1 MMLEMAYLE
10 GFVLIYEYE
19 EKLLKEGYKLICGVD
34 EVGRG
39 PLAGP
44 VVAAAVILKPG
55 VRIDVT
61 DSKKLTKKRR
71 RKLVPIIKE
80 NSIAISI
87 SFIDN
92 KEIDKINILEA
103 SKKAMLEAIKGLKVK
118 PDYVLSDAIKLEDYL
133 EVPTKAII
141 KGDLKV
147 ASIASASII
156 AKEAR
161 DDYMETMDLKYPK
174 YGFKK
179 HMGYPTKLHLEKIK
193 EYGICEIHRKTFKPI
208 KDMIK

>member
-1 MMLEMAYLE
+1 M
-10 GFVLIYEYE
+10 IYEYE

-34 EVGRG
+34 EAGRG

-61 DSKKLTKKRR
+61 DSKKLTKTRR

-103 SKKAMLEAIKGLKVK
+103 SKKAMLEAIKGLKIK

-133 EVPTKAII
+133 EVPTKAVI

-161 DDYMETMDLKYPK
+161 DDYMEAMDLKYPK

-179 HMGYPTKLHLEKIK
+179 HMGYPTKFHLEKIK
-193 EYGICEIHRKTFKPI
+193 EHGICEIHRKTFKPI

>member
-1 MMLEMAYLE
+1 MMLEMACLE
-10 GFVLIYEYE
+10 GYVLIYEHE
-19 EKLLKEGYKLICGVD
+19 ERLLKEGHKLICGVD
-34 EVGRG
+34 EAGRG

-44 VVAAAVILKPG
+44 VVAAAVILKPN
-55 VRIDVT
+55 VKIDVT
-61 DSKKLTKKRR
+61 DSKKLTKKKR
-71 RKLVPIIKE
+71 RKLVPLIID
-80 NSIAISI
+80 NSIAVAI

-92 KEIDKINILEA
+92 QEIDKINILEA

-118 PDYVLSDAIKLEDYL
+118 PDYVLSDAIKLEDEL
-133 EVPTKAII
+133 SIPTEAII

-161 DDYMETMDLKYPK
+161 DDYMEAVDLKYPM

-179 HMGYPTKLHLEKIK
+179 HMGYPTKIHIEMIK
-193 EYGICEIHRKTFKPI
+193 KYGICEIHRKTFKPI
-208 KDMIK
+208 KEMIK

>member
-71 RKLVPIIKE
+71 RNLVPIIKE
-80 NSIAISI
+80 HSIAISI

-133 EVPTKAII
+133 EIPTKAII

>member
-1 MMLEMAYLE
+1 MLEMAYLE

-34 EVGRG
+34 EAGRG

-61 DSKKLTKKRR
+61 DSKKLTKTRR

-103 SKKAMLEAIKGLKVK
+103 SKKAMLEAIKGLKIK

-133 EVPTKAII
+133 EVPTKAVI

-161 DDYMETMDLKYPK
+161 DDYMEAMDLKYPK

-179 HMGYPTKLHLEKIK
+179 HMGYPTKFHLEKIK
-193 EYGICEIHRKTFKPI
+193 EHGICEIHRKTFKPI

>member
-1 MMLEMAYLE
+1 MLEMAYLE

>member
-1 MMLEMAYLE
+1 M
-10 GFVLIYEYE
+10 IYEYE

-71 RKLVPIIKE
+71 RNLVPIIKE
-80 NSIAISI
+80 HSIAISI

-133 EVPTKAII
+133 EIPTKAII

>member
-1 MMLEMAYLE
+1 M
-10 GFVLIYEYE
+10 IYEHE
-19 EKLLKEGYKLICGVD
+19 ERLLKEGHKLICGVD
-34 EVGRG
+34 EAGRG

-44 VVAAAVILKPG
+44 VVAAAVILKPN
-55 VRIDVT
+55 VKIDVT
-61 DSKKLTKKRR
+61 DSKKLTKKKR
-71 RKLVPIIKE
+71 RKLVPLIID
-80 NSIAISI
+80 NSIAVAI

-92 KEIDKINILEA
+92 QEIDKINILEA

-118 PDYVLSDAIKLEDYL
+118 PDYVLSDAIKLEDEL
-133 EVPTKAII
+133 SIPTEAII

-161 DDYMETMDLKYPK
+161 DDYMETIDLKYPM

-179 HMGYPTKLHLEKIK
+179 HMGYPTKIHIEMIK
-193 EYGICEIHRKTFKPI
+193 KYGICEIHRKTFKPI
-208 KDMIK
+208 KEMIK

>member
-1 MMLEMAYLE
+1 M
-10 GFVLIYEYE
+10 IYEYE

>member
-1 MMLEMAYLE
+1 M
-10 GFVLIYEYE
+10 IYEHE
-19 EKLLKEGYKLICGVD
+19 ERLLKEGYKLICGVD

-44 VVAAAVILKPG
+44 VVAAAVILKPN
-55 VRIDVT
+55 VKIDVT
-61 DSKKLTKKRR
+61 DSKKLTKKKR
-71 RKLVPIIKE
+71 RKLVPVIID
-80 NSIAISI
+80 NSIAVAI
-87 SFIDN
+87 SFIDHQ
-92 KEIDKINILEA
+92 EIDKINISKA

-118 PDYVLSDAIKLEDYL
+118 PDYVLSDAIKLEDEL
-133 EVPTKAII
+133 SIPTEAII

-161 DDYMETMDLKYPK
+161 DDYMEAIDLKYPM

-179 HMGYPTKLHLEKIK
+179 HMGYPTKFHIEMIK
-193 EYGICEIHRKTFKPI
+193 KYGICEIHRKTFKPI
-208 KDMIK
+208 KEMIK